1 MVAAKTTSVPRS
13 AKFKKYLPLYLMML
27 PGVIYLIINNYIPMA
42 GLIIAFKDLNFR
54 KGILGSDWIGF
65 ANFRYLFATSDA
77 LLITRNTVL
86 YNVVFIAL
94 NNFLGVTVAILLND
108 MTALKAKKFYQ
119 SAVLLPYLISMVII
133 SYLVFAF
140 LSNDRGFLN
149 RTVLPIFGQQGP
161 SWYTNASLWP
171 PILIFVNAWKNV
183 GYLCVLYLSSI
194 LGINKEFY
202 EAASLEG
209 ASKWQQIKYITLP
222 LIKPTII
229 MMVLIMIGKI
239 FYADFGLFYHVPMDS
254 GALYK
259 TTNVIDTYVYRG
271 LLKTG
276 DVGMSSAA
284 GLYQSVVGFILVL
297 TSNLVVRKVSPEN
310 ALF

>member
-1 MVAAKTTSVPRS
+1 
-13 AKFKKYLPLYLMML
+13 MML

-54 KGILGSDWIGF
+54 KGILGSVWIGF
-65 ANFRYLFATSDA
+65 ANFRYLVATSDA

-108 MTALKAKKFYQ
+108 MTALKVKKFYQ

>member
-1 MVAAKTTSVPRS
+1 
-13 AKFKKYLPLYLMML
+13 MML

>member
-54 KGILGSDWIGF
+54 KGILGSVWIGF
-65 ANFRYLFATSDA
+65 ANFRYLVATSDA

-108 MTALKAKKFYQ
+108 MTALKVKKFYQ

>member
-1 MVAAKTTSVPRS
+1 MVAVKPNVPSRGE
-13 AKFKKYLPLYLMML
+13 KFKKYLPLYLMML
-27 PGVIYLIINNYIPMA
+27 PGLVYLIINNYIPMA

-54 KGILGSDWIGF
+54 KGILGSDWIGL

-77 LLITRNTVL
+77 MLITRNTVL
-86 YNVVFIAL
+86 YNVIFIAL
-94 NNFLGVTVAILLND
+94 NNFLGVAVAILLND

-149 RTVLPIFGQQGP
+149 RTILPALGVQGP
-161 SWYTNASLWP
+161 SWYTTPTLWP

-209 ASKWQQIKYITLP
+209 ATKWQQIKYITLP

-239 FYADFGLFYHVPMDS
+239 FYADFGLFFHVPMDS

-297 TSNLVVRKVSPEN
+297 TSNLVVRKLSPDN

>member
-1 MVAAKTTSVPRS
+1 MVAVKPNVPSRGE
-13 AKFKKYLPLYLMML
+13 KFKKYLPLYLMML
-27 PGVIYLIINNYIPMA
+27 PGLVYLIINNYIPMA

-54 KGILGSDWIGF
+54 KGILGSDWIGL

-77 LLITRNTVL
+77 MLITRNTVL
-86 YNVVFIAL
+86 YNVIFIAL
-94 NNFLGVTVAILLND
+94 NNFLGVAVAILLND

-149 RTVLPIFGQQGP
+149 RTILPALGVQGP
-161 SWYTNASLWP
+161 SWYTTPNLWP

-209 ASKWQQIKYITLP
+209 ATKWQQIKYITLP

-239 FYADFGLFYHVPMDS
+239 FYADFGLFFHVPMDS

-297 TSNLVVRKVSPEN
+297 TSNLVVRKLSPDN

>member
-1 MVAAKTTSVPRS
+1 M
-13 AKFKKYLPLYLMML
+13 
-27 PGVIYLIINNYIPMA
+27 
-42 GLIIAFKDLNFR
+42 
-54 KGILGSDWIGF
+54 
-65 ANFRYLFATSDA
+65 
-77 LLITRNTVL
+77 
-86 YNVVFIAL
+86 
-94 NNFLGVTVAILLND
+94 
-108 MTALKAKKFYQ
+108 
-119 SAVLLPYLISMVII
+119 
-133 SYLVFAF
+133 
-140 LSNDRGFLN
+140 
-149 RTVLPIFGQQGP
+149 
-161 SWYTNASLWP
+161 WP